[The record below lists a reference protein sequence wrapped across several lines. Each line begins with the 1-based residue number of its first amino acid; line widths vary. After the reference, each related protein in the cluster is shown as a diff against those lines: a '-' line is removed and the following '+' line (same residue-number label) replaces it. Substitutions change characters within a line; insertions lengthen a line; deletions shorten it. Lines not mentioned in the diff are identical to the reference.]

1 MSYRYTLQK
10 YFGPSSKYRCPSC
23 NQQKRFTRYI
33 DTETG
38 EQLPDHVGRCDRE
51 DKCGYHYTPKQ
62 YFEDTKHERQYT
74 YQYKRPQPPIKKIE
88 PKKPIDYLPEEV
100 LNKST
105 EDWERNNFAS
115 FLIQIFGNEVA
126 KDRSELYLIG
136 NSKLWKGATAFWFVD
151 IKTNVRQVKVMH
163 YTIGTGTINRTKS
176 HQLAYKWSD
185 KTKDYFED
193 INHSDKIYKAGKK
206 ILNNQ
211 EANLLDCFFGEHLLM
226 LYPERKVAIVES
238 EKTAIICSVYYPN
251 YVWIATG
258 GTNGCKWTK
267 REVCKV
273 LEGREVVLFPD
284 LNCFEKWSE
293 KAKEIQ
299 SIVSCK
305 IKVSSIL
312 EKNATEEQRSKG
324 YDLADFVLVTDKSCG
339 IALTEEEGYPI
350 IWDLNKDCK
359 QQ

>member
-38 EQLPDHVGRCDRE
+38 EQLPDHIGRCDRE

-62 YFEDTKHERQYT
+62 YFEETKHERQYT
-74 YQYKRPQPPIKKIE
+74 YQYKRPQPPIKENE
-88 PKKPIDYLPEEV
+88 PEKPIDYLPEEV

-305 IKVSSIL
+305 IRVSSIL

-324 YDLADFVLVTDKSCG
+324 YDLADFVLVTDKTSG
-339 IALTEEEGYPI
+339 IALTEEGGYPI
-350 IWDLNKDCK
+350 ILDLKNDCK